1 MSAHEQGSP
10 HDGQSIVDQKSH
22 ENGSA
27 VNKRKRGD
35 DQDESDEAPK
45 SNMGQALSPFRQ
57 PDIPQ
62 FNLTSKRNASQESE
76 RPASRGGNGQAAENE
91 PPKKKAKKL
100 PKRDSENYPRITFSS
115 KDARINSYIKISDL
129 QNLVLYVLAD
139 GTSPQFVSVKHRNQ
153 IRKVVVLMVPG
164 LEKEMFDR
172 EDSNSKSPKE
182 IANKTISPDDY
193 YPRRLREEDL
203 PQSLKPFANMFEHM
217 WPVKT
222 PGDDKYAKMH
232 SPLHAML
239 TAQMPRSK
247 EDKKWSKNGKGKG
260 ASNAKEP
267 EGWKNTR
274 TRVTEFLLTP
284 EELLENDYVGHPA
297 MCENDAE
304 RNALMERRRTT
315 GQAKEHGWVDT
326 SIIDYSDGSVPEASI
341 ESGSLTAGRDILAMD
356 CEMCMTGQGEF
367 SLTRISI
374 VTWDGSVV
382 LDELVVPDKPI
393 IDYVTQ
399 YSGITK
405 EMLEN
410 VTTSLADIQKRL
422 VELITPQTILLGH
435 SLNSDLTALKL
446 THPFIIDTAIL
457 YPHPRGPPLK
467 SALKWLA
474 QKYLNREIQKGH
486 GTIGAGAGHDSIED
500 ARTCLDLLK
509 VKCEKG
515 KDWGTGE
522 ATSESIFK
530 RVSRSGIKYKNQ
542 GGSAVPSPIDTRLSA
557 AIDWGDPKRGP
568 GGAASFTIGCKG
580 DDDVVKGVER
590 AVKGDS
596 DGLEIPGGG
605 VDFVWARMRE
615 LEALKGWW
623 NNNKLV
629 APTAVALDEK
639 TGSTEIGAKTEA
651 VAITTV
657 KGTSPPVDDLAL
669 AAFIKHVIAGGS
681 STAAEISTAQE
692 PVGITNNALPPPS
705 SPAAPTKSDLIEAT
719 GTLSERIAEIYS
731 NLPPC
736 TALVIYSGS
745 GDPREMSRLQ
755 AMQAQF
761 KREYKIKKWDQ
772 LSVKWTDTEEQQL
785 VSNTEAIAQRQQLT

>member
-1 MSAHEQGSP
+1 MSSHEQSSP
-10 HDGQSIVDQKSH
+10 HDGQRDLAHKDH
-22 ENGSA
+22 ENVTA
-27 VNKRKRGD
+27 TNKRKRD
-35 DQDESDEAPK
+35 SQDGGEDTPK
-45 SNMGQALSPFRQ
+45 PGMGQALPPLRQ
-57 PDIPQ
+57 PDIPE
-62 FNLTSKRNASQESE
+62 FNLTSQRPASQGSE
-76 RPASRGGNGQAAENE
+76 RPTLSGGNGQLVENE

-100 PKRDSENYPRITFSS
+100 PKRDSENYPRISFSS

-129 QNLVLYVLAD
+129 QNLVLYILAD

-172 EDSNSKSPKE
+172 GDTSSKVTK
-182 IANKTISPDDY
+182 ATTNTHISPDDY
-193 YPRRLREEDL
+193 YPKKLKEEDL
-203 PQSLKPFANMFEHM
+203 SDNLKSFANMFEHL

-239 TAQMPRSK
+239 TAQMPKSK
-247 EDKKWSKNGKGKG
+247 DDKKWSKNGKGKG
-260 ASNAKEP
+260 ASQAKEP

-274 TRVTEFLLTP
+274 TRVTEFLLTQ

-297 MCENDAE
+297 MCEDDVE
-304 RNALMERRRTT
+304 RNVLTEQRRTA
-315 GQAKEHGWVDT
+315 GQTKEHGWVNT
-326 SIIDYSDGSVPEASI
+326 SVTDYADGAVPEASI
-341 ESGSLTAGRDILAMD
+341 ESGSLTAGREILAMD

-405 EMLEN
+405 EMLAN
-410 VTTSLADIQKRL
+410 VTTSLADIQERL
-422 VELITPQTILLGH
+422 VKLITPRTILLGH

-486 GTIGAGAGHDSIED
+486 GNTGAGAGHDSIED

-515 KDWGTGE
+515 KGWGTGE

-542 GGSAVPSPIDTRLSA
+542 GGSAIPSPMDARMTA

-568 GGAASFTIGCKG
+568 GGAASFTIGCKS
-580 DDDVVKGVER
+580 DEDVVKGVVR
-590 AVKGDS
+590 AVNGDS

-623 NNNKLV
+623 NNNKTV
-629 APTAVALDEK
+629 ASTAAVVDDN
-639 TGSTEIGAKTEA
+639 TGSIEIEAKADTFA
-651 VAITTV
+651 KMPV
-657 KGTSPPVDDLAL
+657 KGSSPPEDDVAL
-669 AAFIKHVIAGGS
+669 AAFIKHVVAGGS
-681 STAAEISTAQE
+681 STAMETSTEQE
-692 PVGITNNALPPPS
+692 PMAIANNALPPPASSS
-705 SPAAPTKSDLIEAT
+705 SPDMSNLDEAT
-719 GTLSERIAEIYS
+719 ARLSGRIAEVYAS
-731 NLPPC
+731 LPPC
-736 TALVIYSGS
+736 TAMIVYSGS

-761 KREYKIKKWDQ
+761 KREYKTKKWDQ

-785 VSNTEAIAQRQQLT
+785 VSKLLWQGLTNSS